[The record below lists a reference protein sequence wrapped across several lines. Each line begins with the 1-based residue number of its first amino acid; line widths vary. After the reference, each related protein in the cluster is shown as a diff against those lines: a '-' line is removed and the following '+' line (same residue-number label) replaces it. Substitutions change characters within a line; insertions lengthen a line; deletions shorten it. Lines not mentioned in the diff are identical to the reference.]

1 MPAPSSTPDP
11 DATMTLRAVGA
22 GQPPVPATEATSVL
36 PTPVLPTPLAPSADA
51 PRAHDLSLFETSAT
65 SATSPAAPATPVG
78 PDADG
83 TDGRPSRGR
92 RRGVL
97 LSAAAAVVVVVGAAG
112 FASGL
117 FSYEAPSRDGALPEE
132 VRASV
137 PDPSTSAVSSAP
149 GSNSPSASETSAPP
163 SPSASR
169 STSTSPSPSPS
180 ASESTPSA
188 SPSPSRSAET
198 SPSAATTP
206 PGAPAQ
212 ESEGDDRDRDRDGG
226 PTLHRGDR
234 GSEVVE
240 LQQRLTQLYLYNGD
254 IDGDYDHQVE
264 DSVRTYQWARG
275 VRSDELG
282 VYGQDTRRMLE
293 SETREP

>member
-180 ASESTPSA
+180 ASESAPSA

-206 PGAPAQ
+206 PGTPAQ
-212 ESEGDDRDRDRDGG
+212 ESEGDDHDRDRDGG

>member
-1 MPAPSSTPDP
+1 MV
-11 DATMTLRAVGA
+11 VG
-22 GQPPVPATEATSVL
+22 
-36 PTPVLPTPLAPSADA
+36 
-51 PRAHDLSLFETSAT
+51 
-65 SATSPAAPATPVG
+65 
-78 PDADG
+78 
-83 TDGRPSRGR
+83 
-92 RRGVL
+92 
-97 LSAAAAVVVVVGAAG
+97 GAAG

-117 FSYEAPSRDGALPEE
+117 FSYEAPSRDGAPPEE

-137 PDPSTSAVSSAP
+137 PDPSTSAVPSAP
-149 GSNSPSASETSAPP
+149 GSDSPSASETSALP
-163 SPSASR
+163 SPSASE

-180 ASESTPSA
+180 TSESAPSA

-198 SPSAATTP
+198 SPSAATAP
-206 PGAPAQ
+206 PGAPTQ
-212 ESEGDDRDRDRDGG
+212 ESEGDDLDRDRDGG
-226 PTLHRGDR
+226 PTLHRGDQ

-264 DSVRTYQWARG
+264 DSVRTYQWTRG

>member
-1 MPAPSSTPDP
+1 MPAPPRTPDP

-180 ASESTPSA
+180 ASESAPSA

>member
-36 PTPVLPTPLAPSADA
+36 PTPLAPSTGA
-51 PRAHDLSLFETSAT
+51 PRAHDLSLFETSA
-65 SATSPAAPATPVG
+65 ASPTAPATPVELG
-78 PDADG
+78 ADG
-83 TDGRPSRGR
+83 TDGRPPRGR

-97 LSAAAAVVVVVGAAG
+97 MSAVAAVVVVGGAAG

-117 FSYEAPSRDGALPEE
+117 FSYEAPSRDGAPPEE

-137 PDPSTSAVSSAP
+137 PDPSTSAVPSAP
-149 GSNSPSASETSAPP
+149 GSNSPSASETSALP
-163 SPSASR
+163 SPSASE

-180 ASESTPSA
+180 TSTSESESAPSA
-188 SPSPSRSAET
+188 SPSRSAET
-198 SPSAATTP
+198 SPSAATAP
-206 PGAPAQ
+206 PGAPTQ
-212 ESEGDDRDRDRDGG
+212 ESEGDDRDRDRAGG
-226 PTLHRGDR
+226 PTLHRGDQ

-264 DSVRTYQWARG
+264 DSVRTYQWTRG

>member
-1 MPAPSSTPDP
+1 
-11 DATMTLRAVGA
+11 MTLRAVGA
-22 GQPPVPATEATSVL
+22 GQPPVPTTEATSVL
-36 PTPVLPTPLAPSADA
+36 PTPLAPSTGA
-51 PRAHDLSLFETSAT
+51 PRAHDLSLFEPSAT
-65 SATSPAAPATPVG
+65 APAAPATPVG
-78 PDADG
+78 LGADG
-83 TDGRPSRGR
+83 TGGRPPRGR

-97 LSAAAAVVVVVGAAG
+97 LSAVGAVVVVVGAAG

-117 FSYEAPSRDGALPEE
+117 FSYESPSRDGALPEE

-137 PDPSTSAVSSAP
+137 PDPSTSAASSAP
-149 GSNSPSASETSAPP
+149 GPKSPSASATSAPP
-163 SPSASR
+163 SPPASE

-180 ASESTPSA
+180 ASESASSA
-188 SPSPSRSAET
+188 SPSPSRSAEA

-212 ESEGDDRDRDRDGG
+212 ESQGDDRGRDRDRDGG
-226 PTLHRGDR
+226 TLHRGDQ
-234 GSEVVE
+234 GTEVVE
-240 LQQRLTQLYLYNGD
+240 LQQRLTQLYLYNGA
-254 IDGDYDHQVE
+254 IDGHYDHRVE

-275 VRSDELG
+275 IRSDELG